1 VATALGP
8 PSCVITDPYL
18 GIRRGEIVD
27 CWSLAPWVLD
37 TDAPRYILYCLGTCW
52 MKLLEL
58 GLFEL
63 VGGPLIFA
71 DAPAMA
77 IAEVLDYP
85 VCLDSVDE
93 GIRVC

>member
-1 VATALGP
+1 
-8 PSCVITDPYL
+8 
-18 GIRRGEIVD
+18 
-27 CWSLAPWVLD
+27 
-37 TDAPRYILYCLGTCW
+37 